1 MICRLWRGIASPE
14 KAAAYEN
21 IVRTQ
26 VIPGIEAKRI
36 EGLASID
43 LMRRELASGEVEFQ
57 TLMWFDSLMNVKG
70 FTGVDFE
77 RAHVPA
83 EARVELQSFDS
94 KVSHY
99 VVLDRN
105 HRPDGVVPGR
115 LVRFDRAALVI
126 IDVQK
131 GFEDPEWGDRNNENA
146 EANVAKLLEAWRAAG
161 WPVHHVHHASR
172 SPLGKFR
179 LGTPGHD
186 AKVEARPLPSE
197 RIHVKEVNSG
207 FIGTQLEETLRSDGV
222 KTLVI
227 AGLTSNHCVSTTV
240 RMAGNL
246 GFETF
251 LVADASATF
260 ARVTLGGRMRPA
272 EEVHEAALSDLHE
285 EFAKIVSTSDV
296 LSALRSAQR
305 V

>member
-1 MICRLWRGIASPE
+1 
-14 KAAAYEN
+14 
-21 IVRTQ
+21 
-26 VIPGIEAKRI
+26 
-36 EGLASID
+36 
-43 LMRRELASGEVEFQ
+43 MRRELPSGEVEFQ
-57 TLMWFDSLMNVKG
+57 TLMWFDSLLDVKT

-77 RAHVPA
+77 RAYVPA
-83 EARVELQSFDS
+83 EAQAVLQRFDS
-94 KVSHY
+94 RAAHY
-99 VVLDRN
+99 VLLDRS
-105 HRPDGVVPGR
+105 HGQDEVIEGMSVR
-115 LVRFDRAALVI
+115 LDRAALVI

-131 GFEDPEWGDRNNENA
+131 GFDDPEWGDRNNKGA
-146 EANVAKLLEAWRAAG
+146 EANVAKLLEGWRAAG

-186 AKVEARPLPSE
+186 VKIEALPHPGE
-197 RIHVKEVNSG
+197 PTHVKEVNSG
-207 FIGTQLEETLRSDGV
+207 FIGTQLEEALRSDEV
-222 KTLVI
+222 KTLVL
-227 AGLTSNHCVSTTV
+227 AGLTTNHCVSTTV

-260 ARVTLGGRMRPA
+260 ARMTIGGRMRPA

-296 LSALRSAQR
+296 LSALISAQR